1 MSWNSDAR
9 EDKGIVKFV
18 ESTLQIVGR
27 TCVWVRQFQLR
38 SKLCI
43 RVDGPDSHNNQST
56 EEKTYVSEVYEKMLS
71 LTHEEKYI

>member
-27 TCVWVRQFQLR
+27 TCVWVR
-38 SKLCI
+38 
-43 RVDGPDSHNNQST
+43 
-56 EEKTYVSEVYEKMLS
+56 
-71 LTHEEKYI
+71 